1 MGLDKTSDLIKK
13 NLNNYKELE
22 SIYRNDKK
30 RFKKTINSLNNKV
43 DNKVIEIWYNRLNF
57 ESERTFTINKK
68 EILIVIL
75 LGLFSGIISKIPD
88 IFNLEW
94 YTFNPEG
101 FKINDV
107 TEETFYS
114 RNISFIIFPALCF
127 YYFLKDKFSIKY
139 LIFYSTILIISCVF
153 INSFPY
159 DENSDVFDLILL
171 HMPIFSWL
179 IFGLSYLGNDLKD
192 PLKRLNF
199 LRLNGDFIIVGGVIF
214 LSGLLFSGIT
224 ISLFEITGIDIA
236 ENYFDYFGIWA
247 LSSLPVVTVF
257 VVTKSPD
264 LVKKV
269 SSLIANIFTPL
280 VVLMLILYLPSM
292 FFSEFDPFKDR
303 DSLMTMNILNIS
315 VMALVVFSLSSFKGL
330 VSSFKINSVLA
341 LSVLTII
348 VNVVCLVAIVD
359 RLFEMGFTPNR
370 VTVLGTNMLI
380 LINLFYVFFSLI
392 KGKSNEDK
400 VLNVKHSIGKYMP
413 IYGIWFAIVIFILP
427 LVFS

>member
-1 MGLDKTSDLIKK
+1 MGLDNISDLIKK

-22 SIYRNDKK
+22 SVYRKDKK
-30 RFKKTINSLNNKV
+30 RFKKAINSLHGKV
-43 DNKVIEIWYNRLNF
+43 DNKVIEVWYNRLNF
-57 ESERTFTINKK
+57 ETERTFTINKK

-75 LGLFSGIISKIPD
+75 LGLFSGFISKIPD

-127 YYFLKDKFSIKY
+127 YYFLKDKFSIKH
-139 LIFYSTILIISCVF
+139 LIIYALILAVSSFF

-224 ISLFEITGIDIA
+224 ISLFEIIGIDIA

-257 VVTKSPD
+257 VVTKIPD

-315 VMALVVFSLSSFKGL
+315 VMALVVFSLSSFKDL
-330 VSSFKINSVLA
+330 VSNFKINSVLA

-348 VNVVCLVAIVD
+348 VNLVCLVAIVG

-370 VTVLGTNMLI
+370 VTVLGANLLI
-380 LINLFYVFFSLI
+380 LINLFYVFFSLV

-400 VLNVKHSIGKYMP
+400 VLNVKHSIGKYLP

-427 LVFS
+427 LLFS

>member
-1 MGLDKTSDLIKK
+1 MKTTTKTIEE
-13 NLNNYKELE
+13 NLNDFHELE
-22 SIYRNDKK
+22 RLYRNNKK
-30 RFKKTINSLNNKV
+30 DFKKSIDYLYHNSKNSTVK
-43 DNKVIEIWYNRLNF
+43 IWFERLNYR
-57 ESERTFTINKK
+57 SERTFTINKK
-68 EILIVIL
+68 DILIVIL

-88 IFNLEW
+88 LFNLEW

-139 LIFYSTILIISCVF
+139 LVIYALILIISSLF

-224 ISLFEITGIDIA
+224 ISLFEIIGIDIA

-257 VVTKSPD
+257 VVTKIPD

-315 VMALVVFSLSSFKGL
+315 VMALVVFSLSSFKYF
-330 VSSFKINSVLA
+330 VSNFKIYSVFA

-348 VNVVCLVAIVD
+348 VNLVCLVAIVG

-370 VTVLGTNMLI
+370 VTVLGANLLI

-392 KGKSNEDK
+392 KGKSNEEK
-400 VLNVKHSIGKYMP
+400 VLNVKHSIGKYLP

-427 LVFS
+427 LLFS

>member
-1 MGLDKTSDLIKK
+1 LKTTTKTIEE
-13 NLNNYKELE
+13 NLNDFHELE
-22 SIYRNDKK
+22 RLYRNNKK
-30 RFKKTINSLNNKV
+30 DFKKSIDYLYHNSKNSTVK
-43 DNKVIEIWYNRLNF
+43 IWFERLNYR
-57 ESERTFTINKK
+57 SERTFTINKK
-68 EILIVIL
+68 DILIVIL
-75 LGLFSGIISKIPD
+75 LGLFSGFISKIPD
-88 IFNLEW
+88 LFNLEW

-139 LIFYSTILIISCVF
+139 LIIYTLILIISSLF

-224 ISLFEITGIDIA
+224 ISLFEIIGIDIA

-257 VVTKSPD
+257 VVTKIPD

-315 VMALVVFSLSSFKGL
+315 VMALVVFSLSSFKDL
-330 VSSFKINSVLA
+330 VSNFKINSVFA

-348 VNVVCLVAIVD
+348 VNLVCLVAIVG

-370 VTVLGTNMLI
+370 VTVLGANLLI

-392 KGKSNEDK
+392 KGKSNEEK
-400 VLNVKHSIGKYMP
+400 VLNVKHSIGKYLP

-427 LVFS
+427 LLFS

>member
-1 MGLDKTSDLIKK
+1 MGLDKTSEIIKK

-22 SIYRNDKK
+22 SVYRKDKK
-30 RFKKTINSLNNKV
+30 RFKKAINSLHGKV
-43 DNKVIEIWYNRLNF
+43 DNKVIEVWYNRLNF
-57 ESERTFTINKK
+57 ETERTFTINKK

-75 LGLFSGIISKIPD
+75 LGLFSGFISKTPD

-139 LIFYSTILIISCVF
+139 LVIYALILIISSLF

-224 ISLFEITGIDIA
+224 ISLFEIIGIDIA

-257 VVTKSPD
+257 VVTKIPD

-315 VMALVVFSLSSFKGL
+315 VMALVVFSLSSFKDL
-330 VSSFKINSVLA
+330 VSNFKINSVLA

-348 VNVVCLVAIVD
+348 VNIVCLVAIVG
-359 RLFEMGFTPNR
+359 RLFDMGFTPNR
-370 VTVLGTNMLI
+370 LTVLGANLLI
-380 LINLFYVFFSLI
+380 LINLFYVFFSLV

-400 VLNVKHSIGKYMP
+400 VLNVKHSIGKYLP
-413 IYGIWFAIVIFILP
+413 IYGIWFAVVIFILP
-427 LVFS
+427 LLFS

>member
-1 MGLDKTSDLIKK
+1 MGLDKTSDIIKK

-22 SIYRNDKK
+22 SVYRKDKK
-30 RFKKTINSLNNKV
+30 RFKKAINSLHGKV
-43 DNKVIEIWYNRLNF
+43 DNKVIEVWYNRLNF
-57 ESERTFTINKK
+57 ETERTFTINKK

-75 LGLFSGIISKIPD
+75 LGLFSGFISKIPD

-139 LIFYSTILIISCVF
+139 LIFYSLILIISCVF

-224 ISLFEITGIDIA
+224 ISLFEIIGIDIA

-257 VVTKSPD
+257 VVTKIPD

-315 VMALVVFSLSSFKGL
+315 VMALVVFSLSSFKDL
-330 VSSFKINSVLA
+330 VSNFKINSVLA

-348 VNVVCLVAIVD
+348 VNIVCLVAIVG
-359 RLFEMGFTPNR
+359 RLFDMGFTPNR
-370 VTVLGTNMLI
+370 LTVLGANLLI
-380 LINLFYVFFSLI
+380 LINLFYVFFSLV

-400 VLNVKHSIGKYMP
+400 VLNVKHSIGKYLP

-427 LVFS
+427 LLFS

>member
-1 MGLDKTSDLIKK
+1 MGLDKTSDIIKK

-22 SIYRNDKK
+22 SIYRKDKK
-30 RFKKTINSLNNKV
+30 RFKKAINSLHGKV
-43 DNKVIEIWYNRLNF
+43 DNKVIEVWYNRLNF
-57 ESERTFTINKK
+57 ETERTFTINKK

-75 LGLFSGIISKIPD
+75 LGLFSGFISKIPD

-139 LIFYSTILIISCVF
+139 LIFYSLILIISCLF

-224 ISLFEITGIDIA
+224 ISLFEIIGIDIA

-257 VVTKSPD
+257 VVTKIPD

-315 VMALVVFSLSSFKGL
+315 VMALVVFSLSSFKDL
-330 VSSFKINSVLA
+330 VSNFKINSVLA

-348 VNVVCLVAIVD
+348 VNIVCLVAIVG

-370 VTVLGTNMLI
+370 LTVLGANLLI

-400 VLNVKHSIGKYMP
+400 VLNVKHSIGKYLP

-427 LVFS
+427 LLFS

>member
-1 MGLDKTSDLIKK
+1 MGLDKTSDIIKK

-22 SIYRNDKK
+22 SIYRKDKK
-30 RFKKTINSLNNKV
+30 RFKKAINSLHGKV
-43 DNKVIEIWYNRLNF
+43 DNKVIEVWYNRLNF
-57 ESERTFTINKK
+57 ETERTFTINKK

-75 LGLFSGIISKIPD
+75 LGLFSGLISKIPD

-94 YTFNPEG
+94 YTFNPKG

-139 LIFYSTILIISCVF
+139 LIFYSLILIISSLF

-224 ISLFEITGIDIA
+224 ISLFEIIGIDIA

-257 VVTKSPD
+257 VVTKIPD

-315 VMALVVFSLSSFKGL
+315 VMALVVFSLSSFKDL
-330 VSSFKINSVLA
+330 VSNFKINSVLA

-348 VNVVCLVAIVD
+348 VNIVCLVAIVG

-370 VTVLGTNMLI
+370 VTVLGANLLI

-400 VLNVKHSIGKYMP
+400 VLNVKHSIGKYLP

-427 LVFS
+427 LLFS

>member
-1 MGLDKTSDLIKK
+1 MKITTKTIEE
-13 NLNNYKELE
+13 NLNDFYELE
-22 SIYRNDKK
+22 RLYRINKK
-30 RFKKTINSLNNKV
+30 DFKKSIDYLYHNSKNTTVK
-43 DNKVIEIWYNRLNF
+43 IWFERLNHR
-57 ESERTFTINKK
+57 SERTFTINKK
-68 EILIVIL
+68 EVLIVIL
-75 LGLFSGIISKIPD
+75 LGLFSGLISKIPD
-88 IFNLEW
+88 IFKLEW

-127 YYFLKDKFSIKY
+127 YYFLRDKFSIKY
-139 LIFYSTILIISCVF
+139 LILYTLILIISCVF
-153 INSFPY
+153 INSFPF

-171 HMPIFSWL
+171 HMPLLSWI
-179 IFGLSYLGNDLKD
+179 IFGLSYLGDDLND
-192 PLKRLNF
+192 PFKRLNF
-199 LRLNGDFIIVGGVIF
+199 LRINGDFIIVGGVIF

-224 ISLFEITGIDIA
+224 ISLFEIIGIDIA

-257 VVTKSPD
+257 VVTKIPN
-264 LVKKV
+264 LVEKV

-292 FFSEFDPFKDR
+292 LFSEFDPFKDR

-315 VMALVVFSLSSFKGL
+315 VMALVVFSLSSFKDF
-330 VSSFKINSVLA
+330 VSNFKINSVFA

-348 VNVVCLVAIVD
+348 VNLVCLVAIVG

-370 VTVLGTNMLI
+370 VTVLGANLLI

-392 KGKSNEDK
+392 KGKSNEEK
-400 VLNVKHSIGKYMP
+400 VLNVKHSIGKYLP

-427 LVFS
+427 QMFS

>member
-22 SIYRNDKK
+22 SVYRKDKK
-30 RFKKTINSLNNKV
+30 LFKKGINSLHGKV
-43 DNKVIEIWYNRLNF
+43 DNKVIEVWYNRLNF
-57 ESERTFTINKK
+57 ETERTFTINKK
-68 EILIVIL
+68 EILILIL
-75 LGLFSGIISKIPD
+75 LGLFSGFISKIPD

-139 LIFYSTILIISCVF
+139 LIFCSLILIISCVF

-224 ISLFEITGIDIA
+224 ISLFEIIGIDIA

-257 VVTKSPD
+257 VVTKIPD

-292 FFSEFDPFKDR
+292 FLSEFDPFRDR

-315 VMALVVFSLSSFKGL
+315 VMALVVFSLSSFKDL
-330 VSSFKINSVLA
+330 VSNFKINSVLA

-348 VNVVCLVAIVD
+348 VNLVCLVAIVG

-370 VTVLGTNMLI
+370 VTVLGANLLI

-400 VLNVKHSIGKYMP
+400 VLNVKHSIGKYLP

-427 LVFS
+427 LLFS

>member
-1 MGLDKTSDLIKK
+1 MGLDNTSDLIKK

-22 SIYRNDKK
+22 SIYRKDKK
-30 RFKKTINSLNNKV
+30 RFKKAINSLYGKV
-43 DNKVIEIWYNRLNF
+43 DNKVIEVWYNRLNF
-57 ESERTFTINKK
+57 ETERTFTINKK

-75 LGLFSGIISKIPD
+75 LGLFSGLISKIPD
-88 IFNLEW
+88 IFKLEW

-139 LIFYSTILIISCVF
+139 LVIYALILIISSLF

-192 PLKRLNF
+192 PFKRLNF

-224 ISLFEITGIDIA
+224 ISLFEIIGIDIA

-257 VVTKSPD
+257 VVTKIPD

-315 VMALVVFSLSSFKGL
+315 VMALVVFSLSSFKDL
-330 VSSFKINSVLA
+330 VSNFKINSVLA

-348 VNVVCLVAIVD
+348 VNIVCLVAIVG
-359 RLFEMGFTPNR
+359 RLFDMGFTPNR
-370 VTVLGTNMLI
+370 LTVLGANLLI
-380 LINLFYVFFSLI
+380 LINLFYVFFSLV

-400 VLNVKHSIGKYMP
+400 VLNVKHSIGKYLP
-413 IYGIWFAIVIFILP
+413 IYGIWFAFVIFILP
-427 LVFS
+427 LLFS

>member
-1 MGLDKTSDLIKK
+1 MKITTKTIEE
-13 NLNNYKELE
+13 NLNDFHELE
-22 SIYRNDKK
+22 KLYR
-30 RFKKTINSLNNKV
+30 
-43 DNKVIEIWYNRLNF
+43 
-57 ESERTFTINKK
+57 INKK
-68 EILIVIL
+68 DFKKSIELLHKNSKNTTVKIWFERLNYKSERNFQINKNEILIIII
-75 LGLFSGIISKIPD
+75 LGLFSGLISKIPD

-139 LIFYSTILIISCVF
+139 LVIHTLILIISSLF

-224 ISLFEITGIDIA
+224 ISLFEIIGIDIA

-257 VVTKSPD
+257 VVTKIPD

-315 VMALVVFSLSSFKGL
+315 VMALVVFSLSSFKDL
-330 VSSFKINSVLA
+330 VSNFKINSVLA

-348 VNVVCLVAIVD
+348 VNIVCLVAIVG
-359 RLFEMGFTPNR
+359 RLFDMGFTPNR
-370 VTVLGTNMLI
+370 LTVLGANLLI
-380 LINLFYVFFSLI
+380 LINLFYVFFSLV

-400 VLNVKHSIGKYMP
+400 VLNVKHSIGKYLP
-413 IYGIWFAIVIFILP
+413 IYGIWFAIVIYILP
-427 LVFS
+427 LLFS

>member
-1 MGLDKTSDLIKK
+1 MKITTKTIEE
-13 NLNNYKELE
+13 NLNDFYELE
-22 SIYRNDKK
+22 RLYRINKK
-30 RFKKTINSLNNKV
+30 DFKKSIDYLYHNSKNTTVK
-43 DNKVIEIWYNRLNF
+43 IWFERLNHR
-57 ESERTFTINKK
+57 SERTFTINKK
-68 EILIVIL
+68 EVLIVIL
-75 LGLFSGIISKIPD
+75 LGLFSGLISKIPD
-88 IFNLEW
+88 IFKLEW

-114 RNISFIIFPALCF
+114 RNISFIIFPALYF
-127 YYFLKDKFSIKY
+127 YYFLREKFSIKY
-139 LIFYSTILIISCVF
+139 LILYTLILIISCVF
-153 INSFPY
+153 INSFPF

-171 HMPIFSWL
+171 HMPLLSWI
-179 IFGLSYLGNDLKD
+179 IFGLSYLGDDLND
-192 PLKRLNF
+192 PFKRLNF
-199 LRLNGDFIIVGGVIF
+199 LRINGDFIIVGGVIF

-224 ISLFEITGIDIA
+224 ISLFEIIGIDIA

-257 VVTKSPD
+257 VVTKIPN
-264 LVKKV
+264 LVEKV

-292 FFSEFDPFKDR
+292 LFSEFDPFKDR

-315 VMALVVFSLSSFKGL
+315 VMALVVFSLSSFKDF
-330 VSSFKINSVLA
+330 VSNFKINSVFA

-348 VNVVCLVAIVD
+348 VNLVCLVAIVG

-370 VTVLGTNMLI
+370 VTVLGANLLI

-392 KGKSNEDK
+392 KGKSNEEK
-400 VLNVKHSIGKYMP
+400 VLNVKHSIGKYLP

-427 LVFS
+427 QMFS

>member
-1 MGLDKTSDLIKK
+1 MGLDNTSDLIKK

-22 SIYRNDKK
+22 SVYRKDKK
-30 RFKKTINSLNNKV
+30 RFKKAINSLHGKV
-43 DNKVIEIWYNRLNF
+43 DNKVIEVWYNRLNF
-57 ESERTFTINKK
+57 ETERTFTINKK

-75 LGLFSGIISKIPD
+75 LGLFSGLISKIPD
-88 IFNLEW
+88 IFKLEW

-139 LIFYSTILIISCVF
+139 LVIYALILIISSLF
-153 INSFPY
+153 INSFSY
-159 DENSDVFDLILL
+159 DENSDGFDLILL
-171 HMPIFSWL
+171 HMPIFTWF

-224 ISLFEITGIDIA
+224 ISLFEIIGIDIA

-257 VVTKSPD
+257 VVTKIPD

-315 VMALVVFSLSSFKGL
+315 VMALVVFSLSSFKDL
-330 VSSFKINSVLA
+330 VSNFKINSVLA

-348 VNVVCLVAIVD
+348 VNIVCLVAIVG
-359 RLFEMGFTPNR
+359 RLFDMGFTPNR
-370 VTVLGTNMLI
+370 LTVLGANLLI
-380 LINLFYVFFSLI
+380 LINLFYVFFSLV

-400 VLNVKHSIGKYMP
+400 VLNVKHSIGKYLP

-427 LVFS
+427 LLFS

>member
-1 MGLDKTSDLIKK
+1 MGSDKTSDLIKK
-13 NLNNYKELE
+13 NLNNYEELE
-22 SIYRNDKK
+22 SVYRKDKK
-30 RFKKTINSLNNKV
+30 RFKKAINSLHGKV
-43 DNKVIEIWYNRLNF
+43 DNKVIEVWYNRLNF
-57 ESERTFTINKK
+57 ETETTFTINKK
-68 EILIVIL
+68 EILIVIF
-75 LGLFSGIISKIPD
+75 LGLFSGLISKIPD

-139 LIFYSTILIISCVF
+139 LVIYALILIISSLF

-224 ISLFEITGIDIA
+224 ISLFEIIGIDIA

-257 VVTKSPD
+257 VVTKIPD

-303 DSLMTMNILNIS
+303 DSLVTMNILNIS
-315 VMALVVFSLSSFKGL
+315 VMALVVFSLSSFKDL
-330 VSSFKINSVLA
+330 VSNFKINSVLA

-348 VNVVCLVAIVD
+348 VNIVCIVAIVG
-359 RLFEMGFTPNR
+359 RLFDMGFTPNR
-370 VTVLGTNMLI
+370 LTVLGANLLI
-380 LINLFYVFFSLI
+380 LINLFYVFFSLV

-400 VLNVKHSIGKYMP
+400 VLNVKHSIGKYLP

-427 LVFS
+427 LLFS

>member
-1 MGLDKTSDLIKK
+1 MKTTTKTIEE
-13 NLNNYKELE
+13 NLNDFHELE
-22 SIYRNDKK
+22 RLYRNNKK
-30 RFKKTINSLNNKV
+30 DFKKSIDYLYHNSKNSTVK
-43 DNKVIEIWYNRLNF
+43 IWFERLNYR
-57 ESERTFTINKK
+57 SERTFTINKK
-68 EILIVIL
+68 DILIVIL

-88 IFNLEW
+88 LFNLEW

-101 FKINDV
+101 LKINDV

-127 YYFLKDKFSIKY
+127 YYFLRDKFSIKY
-139 LIFYSTILIISCVF
+139 IILYTLILLISCVF
-153 INSFPY
+153 INSFPF

-171 HMPIFSWL
+171 HTPLLSWI
-179 IFGLSYLGNDLKD
+179 IFGLSYLGDDLNN

-224 ISLFEITGIDIA
+224 ISLFEIIGIDIA

-257 VVTKSPD
+257 VVTKMPD
-264 LVKKV
+264 LVEKV

-315 VMALVVFSLSSFKGL
+315 VMALVVFSLSSFKYF
-330 VSSFKINSVLA
+330 VSNVKIYSVFA

-348 VNVVCLVAIVD
+348 VNLVCLVAIVG

-370 VTVLGTNMLI
+370 VTVLGANLLI

-392 KGKSNEDK
+392 KGKSNEEK
-400 VLNVKHSIGKYMP
+400 VLNVKHSIGKYLP

-427 LVFS
+427 LLFS

>member
-1 MGLDKTSDLIKK
+1 MKITTKTIEENLNDFHELEKLYRINKKDFKKSIDYLHKNSKNAAVKIWFERLNYKSERNFQIKK
-13 NLNNYKELE
+13 N
-22 SIYRNDKK
+22 
-30 RFKKTINSLNNKV
+30 
-43 DNKVIEIWYNRLNF
+43 
-57 ESERTFTINKK
+57 
-68 EILIVIL
+68 EILIIIL
-75 LGLFSGIISKIPD
+75 LGLFSGLISKIPD
-88 IFNLEW
+88 IFKLEW

-139 LIFYSTILIISCVF
+139 LVIYALILILSSLF

-224 ISLFEITGIDIA
+224 ISLFEIIGIDIA

-257 VVTKSPD
+257 VVTKIPD

-315 VMALVVFSLSSFKGL
+315 VMALVVFSLSSFKDL
-330 VSSFKINSVLA
+330 VSNFKINSVLA

-348 VNVVCLVAIVD
+348 VNIVCLVAIVG
-359 RLFEMGFTPNR
+359 RLFDMGFTPNR
-370 VTVLGTNMLI
+370 LTVLGANLLI
-380 LINLFYVFFSLI
+380 LINLFYVFFSLV

-400 VLNVKHSIGKYMP
+400 VLNVKHSIGKYLP

-427 LVFS
+427 LLFS

>member
-1 MGLDKTSDLIKK
+1 MS
-13 NLNNYKELE
+13 NL
-22 SIYRNDKK
+22 YRKDKK
-30 RFKKTINSLNNKV
+30 RFKKAINSLNGKV
-43 DNKVIEIWYNRLNF
+43 DNKVIEVWYNRLNF
-57 ESERTFTINKK
+57 ETERTFTINKK

-75 LGLFSGIISKIPD
+75 LGLFSGLISKIPD

-94 YTFNPEG
+94 YTFNPKG

-139 LIFYSTILIISCVF
+139 LIFYSLILIISSLF

-224 ISLFEITGIDIA
+224 ISLFEIIGIDIA

-257 VVTKSPD
+257 VVTKIPD

-292 FFSEFDPFKDR
+292 FFSEFDPFRDR

-315 VMALVVFSLSSFKGL
+315 VMALVVFSLSSFKDL
-330 VSSFKINSVLA
+330 VSNFKINSVLA

-348 VNVVCLVAIVD
+348 VNLVCLVAIVG

-370 VTVLGTNMLI
+370 VTVLGANLLI

-400 VLNVKHSIGKYMP
+400 VLNVKHSIGKYLP

-427 LVFS
+427 LLFS

>member
-1 MGLDKTSDLIKK
+1 MGLDKTSDIIKK

-22 SIYRNDKK
+22 SIYRKDKK
-30 RFKKTINSLNNKV
+30 RFKKAINSLHGKV
-43 DNKVIEIWYNRLNF
+43 DNKVIEVWYNRLNF
-57 ESERTFTINKK
+57 ETERTFTINKK

-75 LGLFSGIISKIPD
+75 LGLFSGLISKIPD

-94 YTFNPEG
+94 YTFNPKG

-139 LIFYSTILIISCVF
+139 LITYSLILIISSLF

-199 LRLNGDFIIVGGVIF
+199 LRLNGDLIIVGGVIF

-224 ISLFEITGIDIA
+224 ISLFEIIGIDIA

-257 VVTKSPD
+257 VVTKIPD

-315 VMALVVFSLSSFKGL
+315 VMALVVFSLSSFKDL
-330 VSSFKINSVLA
+330 VSNFKINSVLA

-348 VNVVCLVAIVD
+348 VNLVCLVAIVG

-370 VTVLGTNMLI
+370 VTVLGANLLI

-400 VLNVKHSIGKYMP
+400 VLNVKHSIGKYLP

-427 LVFS
+427 LLFS

>member
-22 SIYRNDKK
+22 SIYRKDKK
-30 RFKKTINSLNNKV
+30 RFKKAINSLNNKV
-43 DNKVIEIWYNRLNF
+43 DNKVIEVWYNRLNF
-57 ESERTFTINKK
+57 ETERTFTINKK

-75 LGLFSGIISKIPD
+75 LGLFSGLISKIPD

-94 YTFNPEG
+94 YTFNPKG

-139 LIFYSTILIISCVF
+139 LIFYSLILIISSLF

-224 ISLFEITGIDIA
+224 ISLFEIIGIDIA

-257 VVTKSPD
+257 VVTKIPD

-315 VMALVVFSLSSFKGL
+315 VMALVVFSLSSFKDL
-330 VSSFKINSVLA
+330 VSNFKINSVLA

-348 VNVVCLVAIVD
+348 VNLVCLVAIVG

-370 VTVLGTNMLI
+370 VTVLGANLLI

-400 VLNVKHSIGKYMP
+400 VLNVKHSIGKYLP

-427 LVFS
+427 LLFS

>member
-1 MGLDKTSDLIKK
+1 
-13 NLNNYKELE
+13 
-22 SIYRNDKK
+22 
-30 RFKKTINSLNNKV
+30 
-43 DNKVIEIWYNRLNF
+43 
-57 ESERTFTINKK
+57 
-68 EILIVIL
+68 
-75 LGLFSGIISKIPD
+75 
-88 IFNLEW
+88 
-94 YTFNPEG
+94 
-101 FKINDV
+101 
-107 TEETFYS
+107 
-114 RNISFIIFPALCF
+114 
-127 YYFLKDKFSIKY
+127 
-139 LIFYSTILIISCVF
+139 
-153 INSFPY
+153 
-159 DENSDVFDLILL
+159 
-171 HMPIFSWL
+171 MPIFSWL

-199 LRLNGDFIIVGGVIF
+199 LRLNGDLIIVGGVIF

-224 ISLFEITGIDIA
+224 ISLFEIIGIDIA

-257 VVTKSPD
+257 VVTKIPD

-315 VMALVVFSLSSFKGL
+315 VMALVVFSLSSFKDL
-330 VSSFKINSVLA
+330 VSNFKINSVLA

-348 VNVVCLVAIVD
+348 VNLVCLVAIVG

-370 VTVLGTNMLI
+370 VTVLGANLLI
-380 LINLFYVFFSLI
+380 LINLFYVFFSLV

-400 VLNVKHSIGKYMP
+400 VLNVKHSIGKYLP

-427 LVFS
+427 LLFS

>member
-1 MGLDKTSDLIKK
+1 MGLDKTSDIIKK

-22 SIYRNDKK
+22 SVYRKDKK
-30 RFKKTINSLNNKV
+30 RFKKAINSLHGKV
-43 DNKVIEIWYNRLNF
+43 DNKVIEVWYNRLNF
-57 ESERTFTINKK
+57 ETERTFTINKK

-75 LGLFSGIISKIPD
+75 LGLFSGLISKIPD
-88 IFNLEW
+88 IFKLEW

-139 LIFYSTILIISCVF
+139 LVIYALILIISSLF

-224 ISLFEITGIDIA
+224 ISLFEIIGIDIA

-257 VVTKSPD
+257 VVTKIPD

-315 VMALVVFSLSSFKGL
+315 VMALVVFSLSSFKDL
-330 VSSFKINSVLA
+330 VSNFKINSVLA

-348 VNVVCLVAIVD
+348 VNIVCLVAIVG
-359 RLFEMGFTPNR
+359 RLFDMGFTPNR
-370 VTVLGTNMLI
+370 LTVLGANLLI
-380 LINLFYVFFSLI
+380 LINLFYVFFSLV

-400 VLNVKHSIGKYMP
+400 VLNVKHSIGKYLP

-427 LVFS
+427 LLFS

>member
-22 SIYRNDKK
+22 SIYRKDKK
-30 RFKKTINSLNNKV
+30 RFKKAINSLHGKV
-43 DNKVIEIWYNRLNF
+43 DNKVIEVWYNRLNF
-57 ESERTFTINKK
+57 ETERTFTINKK

-75 LGLFSGIISKIPD
+75 LGLFSGLISKIPD

-94 YTFNPEG
+94 YTFNPKG

-139 LIFYSTILIISCVF
+139 LIIYSLILIISSLF

-199 LRLNGDFIIVGGVIF
+199 LRLNGDLIIVGGVIF

-224 ISLFEITGIDIA
+224 ISLFEIIGIDIA

-257 VVTKSPD
+257 VVTKIPD

-292 FFSEFDPFKDR
+292 FFSEFDPFRDR

-315 VMALVVFSLSSFKGL
+315 VMALVVFSLSSFKDL
-330 VSSFKINSVLA
+330 VSNFKINSVLA

-348 VNVVCLVAIVD
+348 VNLVCLVAIVG

-370 VTVLGTNMLI
+370 VTVLGANLLI

-400 VLNVKHSIGKYMP
+400 VLNVKHSIGKYLP

-427 LVFS
+427 LLFS

>member
-22 SIYRNDKK
+22 LIYRKDKK
-30 RFKKTINSLNNKV
+30 QFKKAINSLNNKV
-43 DNKVIEIWYNRLNF
+43 DNKVIEVWYNRLNF
-57 ESERTFTINKK
+57 ETERTFTINKK

-75 LGLFSGIISKIPD
+75 LGLFSGFISKIPD

-139 LIFYSTILIISCVF
+139 LIFYSLILIISCVF

-224 ISLFEITGIDIA
+224 ISLFEIIGIDIA

-257 VVTKSPD
+257 VVTKIPD

-315 VMALVVFSLSSFKGL
+315 VMALVVFSLSSFKDL
-330 VSSFKINSVLA
+330 VSNFKINSVLA

-348 VNVVCLVAIVD
+348 VNIVCLVAIVG
-359 RLFEMGFTPNR
+359 RLFDMGFTPNR
-370 VTVLGTNMLI
+370 LTVLGANLLI
-380 LINLFYVFFSLI
+380 LINLFYVFFSLV

-400 VLNVKHSIGKYMP
+400 VLNVKHSIGKYLP

-427 LVFS
+427 LLFS

>member
-1 MGLDKTSDLIKK
+1 MGLDNTSDLIKK
-13 NLNNYKELE
+13 NLNDYKELE
-22 SIYRNDKK
+22 SIYRKDKK
-30 RFKKTINSLNNKV
+30 RFKKAINSLHNKD
-43 DNKVIEIWYNRLNF
+43 DNKVIEVWYNRLNF
-57 ESERTFTINKK
+57 ETERTFTIYKK

-75 LGLFSGIISKIPD
+75 LGLFSGLISKIPD

-94 YTFNPEG
+94 YTFNPKG
-101 FKINDV
+101 IKINA
-107 TEETFYS
+107 TEEIFYS

-139 LIFYSTILIISCVF
+139 LILYSIILIISCVF

-224 ISLFEITGIDIA
+224 ISLFEIIGIDIA

-315 VMALVVFSLSSFKGL
+315 VMVLVVFSLSSFKKL
-330 VSSFKINSVLA
+330 VSNFKINSVLA

-348 VNVVCLVAIVD
+348 VNVICLVAIVD

-370 VTVLGTNMLI
+370 ITVLGANLLI

>member
-22 SIYRNDKK
+22 SVYRKDKK
-30 RFKKTINSLNNKV
+30 RFKKAINSLHGKV
-43 DNKVIEIWYNRLNF
+43 DNKVIEVWYNRLNF
-57 ESERTFTINKK
+57 ETETTFTINKK

-75 LGLFSGIISKIPD
+75 LGLFSGLISKIPD

-114 RNISFIIFPALCF
+114 RNISFIIFPALCI

-139 LIFYSTILIISCVF
+139 LVIYALILIISSLF

-224 ISLFEITGIDIA
+224 ISLFEIIGIDIA

-257 VVTKSPD
+257 VVTKIPD

-315 VMALVVFSLSSFKGL
+315 VMALVVFSLSSFKDL
-330 VSSFKINSVLA
+330 VSNFKINSVLA

-348 VNVVCLVAIVD
+348 VNIVCIVAIVG
-359 RLFEMGFTPNR
+359 RLFDMGFTPNR
-370 VTVLGTNMLI
+370 LTVLGANLLI
-380 LINLFYVFFSLI
+380 LINLFYVFFSLV

-400 VLNVKHSIGKYMP
+400 VLNVKHSIGKYLP
-413 IYGIWFAIVIFILP
+413 VYGIWFAIVIFILP
-427 LVFS
+427 LLFS

>member
-1 MGLDKTSDLIKK
+1 MGSDKTSDLIKK

-22 SIYRNDKK
+22 SVYRKDKK
-30 RFKKTINSLNNKV
+30 RFKKAINSLHGKV
-43 DNKVIEIWYNRLNF
+43 DNKVIEVWYNRLNF
-57 ESERTFTINKK
+57 ETETTFTINKK

-75 LGLFSGIISKIPD
+75 LGLFSGLISKIPD

-114 RNISFIIFPALCF
+114 RNISFIIFPALCI

-139 LIFYSTILIISCVF
+139 LVIYALILIISSLF

-224 ISLFEITGIDIA
+224 ISLFEIIGIDIA

-257 VVTKSPD
+257 VVTKIPD

-315 VMALVVFSLSSFKGL
+315 VMALVVFSLSSFKDL
-330 VSSFKINSVLA
+330 VSNFKINSVLA

-348 VNVVCLVAIVD
+348 VNIVCIVAIVG
-359 RLFEMGFTPNR
+359 RLFDMGFTPNR
-370 VTVLGTNMLI
+370 LTVLGANLLI
-380 LINLFYVFFSLI
+380 LINLFYVFFSLV

-400 VLNVKHSIGKYMP
+400 VLNVKHSIGKYLP
-413 IYGIWFAIVIFILP
+413 VYGIWFAIVIFILP
-427 LVFS
+427 LLFS

>member
-1 MGLDKTSDLIKK
+1 MKITTKTIEE
-13 NLNNYKELE
+13 NLNDFYELE
-22 SIYRNDKK
+22 RLYRINKK
-30 RFKKTINSLNNKV
+30 DFKKSIDYLYHNSKNTTVK
-43 DNKVIEIWYNRLNF
+43 IWFERLNHR
-57 ESERTFTINKK
+57 SERTFTINKK
-68 EILIVIL
+68 EVLIVIL
-75 LGLFSGIISKIPD
+75 LGLFSGLISKIPD
-88 IFNLEW
+88 IFKLEW

-127 YYFLKDKFSIKY
+127 YYFLRDKFSIKY
-139 LIFYSTILIISCVF
+139 LILYTLILIISCVF
-153 INSFPY
+153 INSFPF

-171 HMPIFSWL
+171 HMPLLSWI
-179 IFGLSYLGNDLKD
+179 IFGLSYLGDDLND
-192 PLKRLNF
+192 PFKRLNF
-199 LRLNGDFIIVGGVIF
+199 LRINGDFIIVGGVIF

-224 ISLFEITGIDIA
+224 ISLFEIIGIDIA

-257 VVTKSPD
+257 VVTKIPN
-264 LVKKV
+264 LVEKV

-292 FFSEFDPFKDR
+292 LFSEFDPFKDR

-315 VMALVVFSLSSFKGL
+315 VMALVVFSLSSFKDF
-330 VSSFKINSVLA
+330 VSNFKINSVFA

-348 VNVVCLVAIVD
+348 VNLVCLVAIVG

-370 VTVLGTNMLI
+370 VTVLGANLLI

-392 KGKSNEDK
+392 KGKSNEEK
-400 VLNVKHSIGKYMP
+400 VLNVQHSIGKYLP

-427 LVFS
+427 QMFS

>member
-1 MGLDKTSDLIKK
+1 MGLDKTSDIIKK

-22 SIYRNDKK
+22 SVYRKDKK
-30 RFKKTINSLNNKV
+30 RFKKAINSLHGKV
-43 DNKVIEIWYNRLNF
+43 DNKVIEVWYNRLNF
-57 ESERTFTINKK
+57 ETERTFTINKK
-68 EILIVIL
+68 EILILIL
-75 LGLFSGIISKIPD
+75 LGLFSGFISKIPD

-101 FKINDV
+101 LKINDV

-139 LIFYSTILIISCVF
+139 LIFYSLILIISCVF

-224 ISLFEITGIDIA
+224 ISLFEIIGIDIA

-257 VVTKSPD
+257 VVTKIPD

-292 FFSEFDPFKDR
+292 FLSEFDPFKDR

-315 VMALVVFSLSSFKGL
+315 VMALVVFSLSSFKDL
-330 VSSFKINSVLA
+330 VSNFKINSVLA

-348 VNVVCLVAIVD
+348 VNLVCLVAIVG

-370 VTVLGTNMLI
+370 VTVLGANLLI
-380 LINLFYVFFSLI
+380 LINLFYVFFSLV

-400 VLNVKHSIGKYMP
+400 VLNVKHSIGKYLP
-413 IYGIWFAIVIFILP
+413 IYGIWFAFVIFILP
-427 LVFS
+427 LLFS

>member
-1 MGLDKTSDLIKK
+1 MGLDKTSDIIKK

-22 SIYRNDKK
+22 SVYRKDKK
-30 RFKKTINSLNNKV
+30 LFKKGINSLHGKV
-43 DNKVIEIWYNRLNF
+43 DNKVIEVWYNRLNF
-57 ESERTFTINKK
+57 ETERTFTINKK
-68 EILIVIL
+68 EILILIL
-75 LGLFSGIISKIPD
+75 LGLFSGFISKIPD

-139 LIFYSTILIISCVF
+139 LIFYSLILIISCVF

-224 ISLFEITGIDIA
+224 ISLFEIIGIDIA

-257 VVTKSPD
+257 VVTKIPD

-315 VMALVVFSLSSFKGL
+315 VMALVVFSLSSFKDL
-330 VSSFKINSVLA
+330 VSNFKINSVLA

-348 VNVVCLVAIVD
+348 VNIVCLVAIVG
-359 RLFEMGFTPNR
+359 RLFDMGFTPNR
-370 VTVLGTNMLI
+370 LTVLGANLLI
-380 LINLFYVFFSLI
+380 LINLFYVFFSLV

-400 VLNVKHSIGKYMP
+400 VLNVKHSIGKYLP
-413 IYGIWFAIVIFILP
+413 IYGIWFAFVIFILP
-427 LVFS
+427 LLFS

>member
-22 SIYRNDKK
+22 SIYRKDKK
-30 RFKKTINSLNNKV
+30 QFKKAINSLNNKV
-43 DNKVIEIWYNRLNF
+43 DNKVIEVWYNRLNF
-57 ESERTFTINKK
+57 ETERTFTINKK

-75 LGLFSGIISKIPD
+75 LGLFSGLISKIPD

-139 LIFYSTILIISCVF
+139 LIFYSLILIISCVF

-199 LRLNGDFIIVGGVIF
+199 LRLNGDLIIVGGVIF

-224 ISLFEITGIDIA
+224 ISLFEIIGIDIA

-257 VVTKSPD
+257 VVTKIPD

-315 VMALVVFSLSSFKGL
+315 VMALVVFSLSSFKDL
-330 VSSFKINSVLA
+330 VSNFKINSVLA

-348 VNVVCLVAIVD
+348 VNIVCLVAIVG
-359 RLFEMGFTPNR
+359 RLFDMGFTPNR
-370 VTVLGTNMLI
+370 LTVLGANLLI
-380 LINLFYVFFSLI
+380 LINLFYVFFSLV

-400 VLNVKHSIGKYMP
+400 VLNVKHSIGKYLP

-427 LVFS
+427 LLFS

>member
-1 MGLDKTSDLIKK
+1 MGLDKTSDIIKK

-22 SIYRNDKK
+22 SVYRKDKK
-30 RFKKTINSLNNKV
+30 RFKKAINSLHGKV
-43 DNKVIEIWYNRLNF
+43 DNKVIEVWYNRLNF
-57 ESERTFTINKK
+57 ETERTFTINKK

-75 LGLFSGIISKIPD
+75 LGLFSGFISKTPD

-139 LIFYSTILIISCVF
+139 LVIYSLILIISSLF

-224 ISLFEITGIDIA
+224 ISLFEIIGIDIA

-257 VVTKSPD
+257 VVTKIPD

-315 VMALVVFSLSSFKGL
+315 VMALVVFSLSSFKDL
-330 VSSFKINSVLA
+330 VSNFKINSVLA

-348 VNVVCLVAIVD
+348 VNIVCLVAIVG
-359 RLFEMGFTPNR
+359 RLFDMGFTPNR
-370 VTVLGTNMLI
+370 LTVLGANLLI
-380 LINLFYVFFSLI
+380 LINLFYVFFSLV

-400 VLNVKHSIGKYMP
+400 VINVKHSIGKYLP

-427 LVFS
+427 LLFS

>member
-22 SIYRNDKK
+22 SIYRKDKK
-30 RFKKTINSLNNKV
+30 QFKKAINSLNNKV
-43 DNKVIEIWYNRLNF
+43 DNKVIEVWYNRLNF
-57 ESERTFTINKK
+57 ETERTFTINKK

-75 LGLFSGIISKIPD
+75 LGLFSGLISKIPD

-139 LIFYSTILIISCVF
+139 LIFYSLILIISSLF

-224 ISLFEITGIDIA
+224 ISLFEIIGIDIA

-257 VVTKSPD
+257 VVTKIPD

-315 VMALVVFSLSSFKGL
+315 VMALVVFSLSSFKDL
-330 VSSFKINSVLA
+330 VSNFKINSVLA

-348 VNVVCLVAIVD
+348 VNLVCLVAIVG

-370 VTVLGTNMLI
+370 VTVLGANLLI

-400 VLNVKHSIGKYMP
+400 VLNVKHSIGKYLP

-427 LVFS
+427 LLFS